1 MLNKQRINFSRRIL
15 STFAAVLIAALT
27 GPEGARLYA
36 QTCSC
41 AGAPLISSQSL
52 GTAGEGELLLGFT
65 QEYNEISDL
74 YSGDR
79 ELQNR
84 SQERHTLT
92 SLLEVNYGI
101 TERLSLSATFTF
113 ISKSRTTGLQ
123 NPEFTETMTT
133 NGPGD
138 GLFMIKYNMIR
149 QTLWKPYQLS
159 AGGGVKVPVGV
170 TGLKNNGLA
179 LNADMQPGTGAWD
192 GVGWLFGSYTFR
204 QWNLNV
210 YSVNSF
216 RITGSHERFNANDR
230 YRFGN
235 ELVSSAGVSGVLT
248 DPVSFN
254 VLLKYRTTSPDRRNN
269 NEMPSTGGQW
279 LSIKPGLSWQPGD
292 RFNVQV
298 AGELPLYRT
307 LNGTQ
312 PTTSY
317 VLSASLFYT
326 FGVKSSAFIYGR

>member
-1 MLNKQRINFSRRIL
+1 MKSETVNKF
-15 STFAAVLIAALT
+15 TAVLMVICFSLFL
-27 GPEGARLYA
+27 PESVHA

-52 GTAGEGELLLGFT
+52 GTVGQGELLLGFT
-65 QEYNEISDL
+65 QEYKNISDL
-74 YSGDR
+74 YSGD
-79 ELQNR
+79 EKLVNR

-101 TERLSLSATFTF
+101 TDRISVTGTFTF

-123 NPEFTETMTT
+123 NPEFTETLTT
-133 NGPGD
+133 TGPGD
-138 GLFMIKYNMIR
+138 GLVLLKYNLIR

-159 AGGGVKVPVGV
+159 LGGGAKIPVGE
-170 TGLKNNGLA
+170 TSLRSNGLA

-216 RITGSHERFNANDR
+216 RITGTNERFNANDR

-235 ELVSSAGVSGVLT
+235 ELVSSAGLSGAFL
-248 DPVSFN
+248 SRFSYN
-254 VLLKYRTTSPDRRNN
+254 LLLKYRTTSPDQRNKS
-269 NEMPSTGGQW
+269 EMPGTGGQW
-279 LSIKPGLSWQPGD
+279 LSLKPGLSWQAAD
-292 RFNVQV
+292 RFNLQIS
-298 AGELPLYRT
+298 GEFPLYQH

-312 PTTSY
+312 PTTSF
-317 VLSASLFYT
+317 VLSASVFYT
-326 FGVKSSAFIYGR
+326 FGAKSTGFRYGK